1 MKKSWVWIVIVG
13 VLAAVVIG
21 ANLILAYMAI
31 SDPSFAVEE
40 DYYQKALKWD
50 DKRAQ
55 DQRNTDLGWTIEFDL
70 AERRTPDGTL
80 ELHARLTDAGGDD
93 IPDAR
98 ISVETFHNARAARIV
113 RADLS
118 RGEDGAY
125 SAALPIFR
133 PGLWEFRF
141 QAARGDVRFTR
152 TEVKEVGRR

>member
-1 MKKSWVWIVIVG
+1 MKKSWVWISIVG
-13 VLAAVVIG
+13 VLATVVVG

-40 DYYQKALKWD
+40 DYYQKALNWD

-55 DQRNTDLGWTIEFDL
+55 DLRNADLGWTIGFDL
-70 AERRTPDGTL
+70 AERRAPDGTL
-80 ELHARLTDAGGDD
+80 ELYARLIDAGGNQ

-113 RADLS
+113 RAELR

-141 QAARGDVRFTR
+141 RAVRGDDRFTH
-152 TEVKEVGRR
+152 TVVKEVGWR

>member
-1 MKKSWVWIVIVG
+1 MRLLIAIVG

-70 AERRTPDGTL
+70 AKRRAPDGTL

-98 ISVETFHNARAARIV
+98 ITVETFHNARAARM
-113 RADLS
+113 
-118 RGEDGAY
+118 
-125 SAALPIFR
+125 
-133 PGLWEFRF
+133 
-141 QAARGDVRFTR
+141 
-152 TEVKEVGRR
+152 